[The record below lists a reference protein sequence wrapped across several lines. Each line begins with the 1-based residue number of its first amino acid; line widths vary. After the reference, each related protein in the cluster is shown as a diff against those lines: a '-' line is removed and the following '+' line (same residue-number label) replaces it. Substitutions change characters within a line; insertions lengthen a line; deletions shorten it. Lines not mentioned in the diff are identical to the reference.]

1 MCNYQVC
8 RPEASGENTG
18 QREMNEQKLIRKVA
32 EGDQEAF
39 RELIQANRNL
49 VINVCY
55 SLLNNREQAEE
66 AAQDVFLQIFKKAGE
81 FKERSKLST
90 WIYRIAVNQ
99 AINARRRDRRFKKKE
114 FIRQESPD
122 DLISL
127 KAPRADWP
135 DSQLEAG
142 EIRTAVQNALDS
154 LPEKQ
159 RTVIVLHKMEGLTS
173 KEIAQILNISL
184 SSAEARIHRAKISL
198 KKKLSRLLSGL

>member
-1 MCNYQVC
+1 
-8 RPEASGENTG
+8 
-18 QREMNEQKLIRKVA
+18 MNEQKLIRKVA

-39 RELIQANRNL
+39 RELVQTHRNM

-66 AAQDVFLQIFKKAGE
+66 AAQDVFLQIFKKSGE

-99 AINARRRDRRFKKKE
+99 AINTRRRNQRFKKKE
-114 FIRQESPD
+114 FIRLESSD
-122 DLISL
+122 GLMSL
-127 KAPRADWP
+127 KAPCADCP

-142 EIRTAVQNALDS
+142 KIKEAVQNALDS

-159 RTVIVLHKMEGLTS
+159 RTVIILHKMEGLTS

-184 SSAEARIHRAKISL
+184 SSAEARIHRAKINL